1 MRRRLPRPGWARR
14 RAGRTP
20 PWFPRRPVR
29 SRSRLLQPELPG
41 RCGSHE
47 AILRAPRALRQD
59 RRGRARTAVAGAVT
73 LVRSVSKFAE
83 AGTAG
88 RRSGRCRPGPG
99 THYRGRMPSRPE
111 RPQLGLFDNPVRVFS
126 LDELVETVRKLER
139 ERPGR
144 TTGELSRAVFA
155 ELAMKRTR
163 RAAELVD
170 EAIRVAR
177 TREPRAEITGSRWQA
192 STSEVRNWA
201 LGAGFELGSNG
212 VIPEQAITAYN
223 QIHPERPY

>member
-1 MRRRLPRPGWARR
+1 
-14 RAGRTP
+14 
-20 PWFPRRPVR
+20 
-29 SRSRLLQPELPG
+29 
-41 RCGSHE
+41 
-47 AILRAPRALRQD
+47 
-59 RRGRARTAVAGAVT
+59 
-73 LVRSVSKFAE
+73 
-83 AGTAG
+83 
-88 RRSGRCRPGPG
+88 
-99 THYRGRMPSRPE
+99 MPSRPA

-126 LDELVETVRKLER
+126 LDELAETVRKLER

-170 EAIRVAR
+170 EAIRGAR

-201 LGAGFELGSNG
+201 LGAGFELGSDG

-223 QIHPERPY
+223 QIHPDRPY